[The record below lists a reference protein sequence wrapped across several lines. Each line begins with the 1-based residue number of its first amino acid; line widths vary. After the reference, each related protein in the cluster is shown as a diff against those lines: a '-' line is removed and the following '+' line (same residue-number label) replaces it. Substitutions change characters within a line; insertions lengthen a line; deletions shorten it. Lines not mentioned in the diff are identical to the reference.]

1 MTFMTNTLINSFFR
15 NPSLMTHTSHIIFQF
30 TSSASHHRTLIATL
44 IAVYPTV
51 SLTIIMSTDKVT
63 AEAVKEEIVGKL
75 VTPAGN
81 ACPLGV
87 RLAW

>member
-1 MTFMTNTLINSFFR
+1 
-15 NPSLMTHTSHIIFQF
+15 
-30 TSSASHHRTLIATL
+30 
-44 IAVYPTV
+44 
-51 SLTIIMSTDKVT
+51 MSTDKVT

-87 RLAW
+87 RLAWYE

>member
-1 MTFMTNTLINSFFR
+1 LISTLI
-15 NPSLMTHTSHIIFQF
+15 TG
-30 TSSASHHRTLIATL
+30 
-44 IAVYPTV
+44 YPTV
-51 SLTIIMSTDKVT
+51 SLKTIIMSTDKVT

-87 RLAW
+87 RLAWYE